1 MFSRTLT
8 ALALIGATPLAA
20 QDSTVFNGQDAVADN
35 VEAIEEQVQDDFDRG
50 REARDFGPN
59 QGRLGWSGS
68 LAATANATSGNT
80 DTAAMG
86 IGARLGY
93 FDGTNGHDFRLSY
106 RYAEDEGDATAN
118 TLAASYDYSRFFT
131 PDFFAFG
138 KLSTKYDEFG
148 PFERDSFVG
157 AGIGY
162 RFVNTADVVWSV
174 QAGPGFRV
182 AEESNGNRIE
192 EAAGLL
198 ESKLFWSL
206 SDDVFLSNDTA
217 VLFSEADT
225 AVSNDLGLNVSL
237 NRALALRTSLRSEY
251 HSDPLPGAEE
261 WDHALGVS
269 LVYSFN

>member
-237 NRALALRTSLRSEY
+237 SRALALRTSLRSEY